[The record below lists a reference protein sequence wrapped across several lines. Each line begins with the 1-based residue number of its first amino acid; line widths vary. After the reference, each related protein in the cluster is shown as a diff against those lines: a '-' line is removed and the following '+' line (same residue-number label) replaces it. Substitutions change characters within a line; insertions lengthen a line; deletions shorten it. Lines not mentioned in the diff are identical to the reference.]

1 MRVQSGE
8 PSVQSQ
14 RSVQLA
20 FALALLLV
28 LVIQAFF

>member
-1 MRVQSGE
+1 
-8 PSVQSQ
+8 VQSQ
-14 RSVQLA
+14 RAVQLA